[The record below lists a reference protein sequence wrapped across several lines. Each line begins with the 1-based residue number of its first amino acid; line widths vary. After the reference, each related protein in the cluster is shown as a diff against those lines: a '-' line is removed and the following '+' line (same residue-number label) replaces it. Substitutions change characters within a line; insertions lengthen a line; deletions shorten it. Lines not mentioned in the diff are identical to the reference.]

1 MSLGRKVALM
11 AALWL
16 VAVYWVTASSLA
28 QGTNDKIETP
38 PVVADQDQ
46 VPTPP
51 GVPPAD
57 QVPNIP
63 APPGTTQTEAP
74 QGAPRHQSQEHH
86 VVAKL
91 IANVK
96 SVRAGRSFKVGALLK
111 MDPGWHTYY
120 KESGDAGMPTKIEWS
135 LPAGYKASDIL
146 WEKPHKFSDSGIT
159 TYGYADQVLVAA
171 EITPPETISAS
182 KLDISAEVKWL
193 SCKDICIPGK
203 ATIALSLPVT
213 DKNAAEE
220 PDNAELF
227 KNVGWNGSVSEIS
240 TEDHEAAAVGS
251 STTGG
256 GGGGF
261 SLLDARFNQVQ
272 GEQSES
278 LLTALGLA
286 FVGGF
291 ILNFMPCV
299 LPVIAI
305 KVMSFMQQAQE
316 EPKRVRMLGF
326 IFTAGIISSFM
337 LLAGLVIAIQAAG
350 KNVGWGF
357 LFQYPGFVLLMAA
370 IILLLALS
378 LFGLFYVDVS
388 SSQGALDKL
397 ASKEGNV
404 GTFFKGVLAT
414 TLSTPCTAPFLG
426 TALGFA
432 FTQPWWVVAM
442 IFFTIGLGMSSP
454 YLVLTAKPDWM
465 KYVPKPGVWMEKF
478 KESMGFILM
487 GTVIWLLNILAA
499 QVGANGVMWATFFL
513 LCVAIAA
520 WIVSRYTDLTSTSA
534 AKARAWGAAAAVV
547 LIGGYVCIVK
557 QPTLMIAL
565 NPLDDKKASAHLTQP
580 QEADAINWVP
590 FTVRALEKE
599 VTSGKTVLVDFTAE
613 WCVTCKVNEQTA
625 LHNQAVLDKV
635 KALNVVMMK
644 ADWTT
649 QDPDITKVL
658 QKFNRSGVPLVV
670 IFPAGKPNDALQLP
684 DGLIGPDDVLTRL
697 DKAGPSKI

>member
-1 MSLGRKVALM
+1 MLLSADGQEAF
-11 AALWL
+11 AAPG
-16 VAVYWVTASSLA
+16 A
-28 QGTNDKIETP
+28 
-38 PVVADQDQ
+38 QDQ
-46 VPTPP
+46 IPQPP
-51 GVPPAD
+51 GVGE
-57 QVPNIP
+57 QVPS
-63 APPGTTQTEAP
+63 PPGVDQAAP
-74 QGAPRHQSQEHH
+74 SGKTDEAPRHQSQEHH
-86 VVAKL
+86 VTAKM

-96 SVRAGRSFKVGALLK
+96 SVRNRKKFKVGVLLK

-120 KESGDAGMPTKIEWS
+120 KVSGDAGMPTKIEWH
-135 LPAGYKASDIL
+135 LPSPMLKASDIL
-146 WEKPHKFSDSGIT
+146 WEKPSKFVDSGIT
-159 TYGYADQVLVAA
+159 TYGYKDQVLLAA
-171 EITPPETISAS
+171 EIEPLEPI
-182 KLDISAEVKWL
+182 KGQNVPISAEVKWL

-203 ATIALSLPVT
+203 ATVQLTLPLR
-213 DKNAAEE
+213 DENAPEE
-220 PDNAELF
+220 PDNVELF
-227 KNVGWNGSVSEIS
+227 SKVGWNGSINEIAAPG
-240 TEDHEAAAVGS
+240 DHGAGAVGNGS
-251 STTGG
+251 SSSGTGG
-256 GGGGF
+256 GDQGNSF
-261 SLLDARFNQVQ
+261 SLLNANFSQASS
-272 GEQSES
+272 EQSSET

-316 EPKRVRMLGF
+316 EPKRVRTLGL

-337 LLAGLVIAIQAAG
+337 LLAGLVIAIQSAG
-350 KNVGWGF
+350 RNVGWGF

-388 SSQGALDKL
+388 AGQGALDRL

-432 FTQPWWVVAM
+432 FTQPWWVVAT

-465 KYVPKPGVWMEKF
+465 KFVPKPGVWMEKF
-478 KESMGFILM
+478 KESMGFILI

-513 LCVAIAA
+513 LSVAIAA
-520 WIVSRYTDLTSTSA
+520 WIVSRYTDLTSTTQTK
-534 AKARAWGAAAAVV
+534 AKAWSAAAAVV
-547 LIGGYVCIVK
+547 LLGAYVCILS
-557 QPTLMIAL
+557 QPRLMIAL
-565 NPLDDKKASAHLTQP
+565 IPLDEKKTGTATVAHP
-580 QEADAINWVP
+580 EGADVINWEP
-590 FTVRALEKE
+590 FTVENLEEE
-599 VTSGKTVLVDFTAE
+599 VKRGKTVLVDFTAE
-613 WCVTCKVNEQTA
+613 WCVTCKINEQTA
-625 LHNQAVLDKV
+625 LHNQAVLDKI

-684 DGLIGPDDVLTRL
+684 DGLISADDVLTRL
-697 DKAGPSKI
+697 ERAGPSKI

>member
-1 MSLGRKVALM
+1 MSFGKKVALI
-11 AALWL
+11 ATLWL
-16 VAVYWVTASSLA
+16 LAVFSATGAGFA
-28 QGTNDKIETP
+28 EP
-38 PVVADQDQ
+38 DQSI
-46 VPTPP
+46 PTPP
-51 GVPPAD
+51 GVTD
-57 QVPNIP
+57 QIP
-63 APPGTTQTEAP
+63 APPGVAPKSPSPSPAGTTAEAS
-74 QGAPRHQSQEHH
+74 QDSAPHQSDEHH
-86 VVAKL
+86 VTAKL

-96 SVRAGRSFKVGALLK
+96 SVRPGQPFKVGALLK
-111 MDPGWHTYY
+111 MDSGWHTYY
-120 KESGDAGMPTKIEWS
+120 KVSGDAGMPTKIEWK
-135 LPAGYKASDIL
+135 LPPGFKASEIL
-146 WEKPHKFSDSGIT
+146 WQKPHKFIDSGIT
-159 TYGYADQVLVAA
+159 TYGYADEVLVAA
-171 EITPPETISAS
+171 EITPPATVTGNV
-182 KLDISAEVKWL
+182 DISAEVKWL
-193 SCKDICIPGK
+193 SCKDVCIPGK
-203 ATIALSLPVT
+203 TTVALTLPAK
-213 DKNAAEE
+213 DKSAPEE
-220 PDNAELF
+220 PDNVELF
-227 KNVGWNGSVSEIS
+227 KKVGWNGSITEITS
-240 TEDHEAAAVGS
+240 EDHSTATANSGG
-251 STTGG
+251 TTGG
-256 GGGGF
+256 DGGKF
-261 SLLDARFNQVQ
+261 SLLDARFNPAQ

-316 EPKRVRMLGF
+316 EPKRVRALGL

-370 IILLLALS
+370 IILLLSLS

-388 SSQGALDKL
+388 AGQGALDKL
-397 ASKEGNV
+397 ASKEGNL

-432 FTQPWWVVAM
+432 FTQPWWVVAL

-499 QVGANGVMWATFFL
+499 QIGANGVMWATFFL
-513 LCVAIAA
+513 LTIAIAA
-520 WIVSRYTDLTSTSA
+520 WIVSRFTDLTSTGA
-534 AKARAWGAAAAVV
+534 AKAKAWSAAAAVV
-547 LIGGYVCIVK
+547 LIGAYVCLHS
-557 QPTLMIAL
+557 QPTLMAAL
-565 NPLDDKKASAHLTQP
+565 NPFDDQKVASQPTQGP
-580 QEADAINWVP
+580 EADVIDWQP
-590 FTVRALEKE
+590 FSVKALEKA
-599 VTSGKTVLVDFTAE
+599 VSSGKTVLVDFTAE
-613 WCVTCKVNEQTA
+613 WCVTCKINEQTA
-625 LHNQAVLDKV
+625 LHNQQVLDKV
-635 KALNVVMMK
+635 KALNVLMMK

-649 QDPDITKVL
+649 QDPDITRVL

-684 DGLIGPDDVLTRL
+684 DGLISPNDVLTRL
-697 DKAGPSKI
+697 EKAGPSKI